1 MTERRPEAT
10 PVRMP
15 HERAA
20 ARHHRNVALG
30 LVVVAYAWVTAVLA
44 GTTADPPAL
53 LAPPLSLPDL
63 DGRTRTLQ
71 EFLGARP
78 VLLEFMST
86 DCPHCRYMGPVLARL
101 HAGYGDRVTFLTV
114 AFDRRAMRV
123 RSFARAHGHQWSYLL
138 GNEETVR
145 AYGLEGVP
153 TFYVLGADGRIH
165 GRQVGSA
172 GYEELARALEAA
184 LRGP

>member
-1 MTERRPEAT
+1 MTERRSQAT
-10 PVRMP
+10 PVRTP
-15 HERAA
+15 RGRAA
-20 ARHHRNVALG
+20 ARSLRRGAFG
-30 LVVVAYAWVTAVLA
+30 LVVLASVWAATLPGTA
-44 GTTADPPAL
+44 ADAPAP

-101 HAGYGDRVTFLTV
+101 HAVYGDRVNFLTV
-114 AFDRRAMRV
+114 AFDRRAIRV
-123 RSFARAHGHQWSYLL
+123 RSFARVHGHQWIYLL
-138 GNEETVR
+138 GSEETVR

-172 GYEELARALEAA
+172 GYEELARALEAT